1 MVQASYQASWLY
13 GMKLSP
19 RQLFIL
25 LYCWQTKR
33 STEATYLVADV
44 SYTTIQRWFARFRN
58 QLPKDSALCR
68 TLGGVVQIDESYFGK
83 RRFKQP
89 QRIVVGAKDTSTGRI
104 SLRIT
109 DSRDRQPLEQFIQD
123 YVTPGSLVVS
133 DKWWAYDELELLGYA
148 HESWNHSKGRF
159 ADTNQGENI
168 WSVTKRH
175 ARKLFGG
182 RILTTTRRW
191 LEWVLLQWLPQGCFL
206 LAECSRI
213 RGCWGWR

>member
-159 ADTNQGENI
+159 AGTNQGENI

-182 RILTTTRRW
+182 RILTRQLDSLCR
-191 LEWVLLQWLPQGCFL
+191 EWM
-206 LAECSRI
+206 ES
-213 RGCWGWR
+213 